1 MYGIN
6 IFDKIKMPLDWAM
19 VYYGI
24 KKNFFDID
32 IAQEFACRKLENDKQ
47 LSEEELELCWNS
59 NNCLDIL
66 ELIEK
71 ILDSQGNVKE
81 SIERAKDKIRI
92 AIIIYL
98 RETEKDKARLLEQ
111 INMIYADF
119 DYPEDMEKFIS
130 YMPICDEFVP
140 ASRTLEDNTSY
151 LLSKLD
157 IFIEEQQEKYLLK
170 IKM

>member
-19 VYYGI
+19 VYHGI
-24 KKNFFDID
+24 KKNILDTD
-32 IAQEFACRKLENDKQ
+32 IAQELACRKLEHNEQ
-47 LSEEELELCWNS
+47 LSEEELELSWNS
-59 NNCLDIL
+59 NNRLDVL

-71 ILDSQGNVKE
+71 ILDSQGNVEE

-98 RETEKDKARLLEQ
+98 RETEKDKARLLER
-111 INMIYADF
+111 IDMIYADF
-119 DYPEDMEKFIS
+119 DYPEDMDKLIS
-130 YMPICDEFVP
+130 YMPICDGSVP
-140 ASRTLEDNTSY
+140 ASRTIEDNRNY

-157 IFIEEQQEKYLLK
+157 NFIKEQQEKYRLE

>member
-6 IFDKIKMPLDWAM
+6 IFDKIKMPLDWVM

-59 NNCLDIL
+59 NNRLDIL

-111 INMIYADF
+111 INVIYADF

-130 YMPICDEFVP
+130 YMPICDEFV
-140 ASRTLEDNTSY
+140 R
-151 LLSKLD
+151 
-157 IFIEEQQEKYLLK
+157 LK
-170 IKM
+170 IIEIIYYLN

>member
-19 VYYGI
+19 VYHGI
-24 KKNFFDID
+24 KKNILDTD
-32 IAQEFACRKLENDKQ
+32 IAQEFACRKLEHDEQ
-47 LSEEELELCWNS
+47 LSEEELELSWNS
-59 NNCLDIL
+59 NNRLDVL

-71 ILDSQGNVKE
+71 ILDSQGNVEE

-98 RETEKDKARLLEQ
+98 RETEKDKARLLER
-111 INMIYADF
+111 IDMIYADF
-119 DYPEDMEKFIS
+119 DYPEDMDKFIS
-130 YMPICDEFVP
+130 YMPFCDEFIP
-140 ASRTLEDNTSY
+140 ASRTVEDNRNY

-157 IFIEEQQEKYLLK
+157 NFIKEQQEKYQLE

>member
-19 VYYGI
+19 VYHGI
-24 KKNFFDID
+24 KKNILDID
-32 IAQEFACRKLENDKQ
+32 IAHEFACRRLEYDEQ
-47 LSEEELELCWNS
+47 ISEEELELSWNS
-59 NNCLDIL
+59 NNRLDVL

-71 ILDSQGNVKE
+71 ILDSQGNVEE

-111 INMIYADF
+111 IDMIYADF
-119 DYPEDMEKFIS
+119 DYPDDMEKFIS

-140 ASRTLEDNTSY
+140 ESRTIEDNRNY

-157 IFIEEQQEKYLLK
+157 NFIEEQQEKYQLEM
-170 IKM
+170 KM